1 MASFMRK
8 SPDYNSQPVD
18 EREGKQPAPPGGGGD
33 TLIWPIRGYASGQVM
48 VFVLS
53 ILNSAFNVVGVCPNQ
68 STQFRARVL
77 PACTI

>member
-1 MASFMRK
+1 MRM

-18 EREGKQPAPPGGGGD
+18 EREGKQPAPRGD
-33 TLIWPIRGYASGQVM
+33 TIIWSVGGYASGQVM

-53 ILNSAFNVVGVCPNQ
+53 ILNGALNAVGVCPNQ

>member
-1 MASFMRK
+1 MRM

-18 EREGKQPAPPGGGGD
+18 ERESKQPAPRGGD
-33 TLIWPIRGYASGQVM
+33 TLIWSIWGYASGQVM

-68 STQFRARVL
+68 STQFRAKVL